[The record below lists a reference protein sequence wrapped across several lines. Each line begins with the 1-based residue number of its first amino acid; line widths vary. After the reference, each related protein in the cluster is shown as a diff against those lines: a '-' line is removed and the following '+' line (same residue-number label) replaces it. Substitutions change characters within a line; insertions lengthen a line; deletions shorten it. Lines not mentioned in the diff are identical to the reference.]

1 MSDKLYQE
9 LVNECDR
16 LTKIINSEET
26 GSDAWKLAYSKKLD
40 ILEKMQAFDRSESEY
55 YAKQEERRITEEHN
69 RRMLELEERKMEQ
82 HEMIEESRNE
92 AGIRL
97 EQEKQKITWKRV
109 AFELGKL
116 VIPLGISIVHYNMAQ
131 KKVFDFEEH
140 GRITSTAGRELHLP
154 KIFTK

>member
-1 MSDKLYQE
+1 
-9 LVNECDR
+9 
-16 LTKIINSEET
+16 
-26 GSDAWKLAYSKKLD
+26 
-40 ILEKMQAFDRSESEY
+40 
-55 YAKQEERRITEEHN
+55 
-69 RRMLELEERKMEQ
+69 MLELEERKMEQ